1 MSGVRDDDI
10 PLTIET
16 QQRLAHALEP
26 YITEWT
32 NSLVGGDREV
42 DLIELFLG
50 SETSAT
56 FAIWLLDK
64 VAFYSMRWK
73 EEWKSRQVAE
83 AAVREVD
90 KDLEKM
96 GQKLKEVERKL
107 QTMKFDLEQ
116 SASREQKSKKD
127 KEDGFL
133 KRVAGNMKW
142 ER

>member
-64 VAFYSMRWK
+64 VAFYSTRWK

>member
-1 MSGVRDDDI
+1 MSGVRNDDM

-16 QQRLAHALEP
+16 QQHLAQALEP

-42 DLIELFLG
+42 DFIERFLS

-64 VAFYSMRWK
+64 VAFYSTRWK

-83 AAVREVD
+83 AAVREVE

-107 QTMKFDLEQ
+107 QTLKFDLEQ
-116 SASREQKSKKD
+116 SASKEQKSKKD